1 MQNEAKESMVKAQ
14 QGCLGIHCGVAR
26 LGLYQYNRGKIEK
39 LKYIEA
45 IEKYG
50 EDFFIGGA
58 PSIKYISA

>member
-1 MQNEAKESMVKAQ
+1 MPHVLFMLIYPSSIENALRE
-14 QGCLGIHCGVAR
+14 
-26 LGLYQYNRGKIEK
+26 KIEK

-58 PSIKYISA
+58 SSIKYISA

>member
-1 MQNEAKESMVKAQ
+1 MLIYPSSIGNTLREKK
-14 QGCLGIHCGVAR
+14 
-26 LGLYQYNRGKIEK
+26 KK

-58 PSIKYISA
+58 SSIKYISA

>member
-1 MQNEAKESMVKAQ
+1 VTIPIQS
-14 QGCLGIHCGVAR
+14 
-26 LGLYQYNRGKIEK
+26 GKKEK

-58 PSIKYISA
+58 SFIKYISA